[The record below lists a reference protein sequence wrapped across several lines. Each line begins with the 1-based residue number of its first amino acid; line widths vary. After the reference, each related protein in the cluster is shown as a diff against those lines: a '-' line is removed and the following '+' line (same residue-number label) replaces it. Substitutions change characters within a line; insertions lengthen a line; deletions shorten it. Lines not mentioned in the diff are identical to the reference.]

1 MKIAIPT
8 ESDGIQVSSHMGSSP
23 NFLVFEVQAG
33 QVVGSEARANS
44 FADPK
49 FHAHGSPREAGM
61 DPHQG
66 IAQLVSDCD
75 AVLGYGHACGAVG
88 ALEAAGLKVY
98 MLNAPCSAQQA
109 IDAFVKYLAVPSP
122 S

>member
-8 ESDGIQVSSHMGSSP
+8 ESDGLQVSSHMGSSP

-33 QVVGSEARANS
+33 QIVGSESRANT

-49 FHAHGSPREAGM
+49 FHQHGSPMEGGM
-61 DPHQG
+61 NPHEG
-66 IAQLVSDCD
+66 ITQLVSDCD

-88 ALEAAGLKVY
+88 SLEAAGLKVY

-109 IDAFVKYLAVPSP
+109 IDAFVKFMATPA
-122 S
+122 

>member
-1 MKIAIPT
+1 VKIAIPT
-8 ESDGIQVSSHMGSSP
+8 LEDGIQVSSHMGSSP
-23 NFLVFEVQAG
+23 LFIVFEVQAG
-33 QVVGSEARANS
+33 QIVGSETRTNQ

-49 FHAHGSPREAGM
+49 YHNHGGDGAPEM

-66 IAQLVSDCD
+66 MVQLIKDCD

-88 ALEAAGLKVY
+88 HLEAAGLKVF

-109 IDAFVKYLAVPSP
+109 IDAFVKFAASQTA
-122 S
+122 